1 VTDLTAHGIQVTLP
15 TGWEGRL
22 FRRPRA
28 GEIAAADAHVQGAA
42 AAPAESTNAVLHVST
57 IALPPGIGDFASGAV
72 DKLGDDDVIVVLF
85 EYDPEAA
92 GTPLFKAAGIP
103 RVLQADDFSPNVM
116 QRAVRGQAGVQRFF
130 HDQGRAFCLYV
141 VIGSFARRSDLV
153 QRVNQVLATL
163 TIDAAGATPP
173 STTTTTPP
181 TATTG
186 PSGAPTTTTAAPSTP
201 TTTAVPPTST
211 SGAPTTTTTP

>member
-141 VIGSFARRSDLV
+141 VIGSFVRRRDLV
-153 QRVNQVLATL
+153 KRVSAVLATV
-163 TIDAAGATPP
+163 TIDPLDATG
-173 STTTTTPP
+173 TTTPSSSTTAP
-181 TATTG
+181 TTSTAPTTEG
-186 PSGAPTTTTAAPSTP
+186 PTEVPTTTVAPTTTTAGDAP
-201 TTTAVPPTST
+201 
-211 SGAPTTTTTP
+211 